1 MNLSA
6 YLSGCISVLRG
17 DDSWTQK
24 FTLGR
29 AGLRESYIAL
39 LLTVPAFYT
48 GAMAIAQRRTEIA
61 EAAGES
67 FPALLPVPVF
77 AVLALLFLLSYSAC
91 AYIAAIL
98 FDRQD
103 RFAPWVIAR
112 HWCVFFMSLFVAA
125 GYGAYLLGFAP
136 FGLANAIS
144 FVIFMAILPV
154 DIRLANRVAGFGWQ
168 GAVYAGCV
176 IWAVGLGMLVFGMGH
191 VSG

>member
-6 YLSGCISVLRG
+6 YLSACISVLRG
-17 DDSWTQK
+17 GDDWTQK

-29 AGLRESYIAL
+29 EGLRQSYVAL

-48 GAMAIAQRRTEIA
+48 AAMAIARRRTEVA

-77 AVLALLFLLSYSAC
+77 AVLTLLFLLSFSAC
-91 AYIAAIL
+91 AYIAAML

-112 HWCVFFMSLFVAA
+112 HWCVFFMSLCVAVA
-125 GYGAYLLGFAP
+125 YGGYLLAIVPFA
-136 FGLANAIS
+136 LANAIG
-144 FVIFMAILPV
+144 FVMFMAILPV
-154 DIRLANRVAGFGWQ
+154 DIRLSARVAGFGWQ

-176 IWAVGLGMLVFGMGH
+176 IWAVGLGMLVFGIGQI
-191 VSG
+191 SG